1 MPAPSA
7 TEACCAALTRSASNS
22 IRVMAQGEAT
32 AYSRN
37 RHLYLFLPL
46 LCDRPMAPL
55 RELKPEY
62 RLTDASHSEVTQDIR
77 RRLAKRLKA
86 AIKRG
91 GSTPM
96 QIAGLWGALIREG
109 ETYGRQKLNE
119 RQQAFAGAAE

>member
-1 MPAPSA
+1 MTALA
-7 TEACCAALTRSASNS
+7 ACEAALTRSASNS

-37 RHLYLFLPL
+37 RHLHLYLPL
-46 LCDRPMAPL
+46 LCDRPMASL

-62 RLTDASHSEVTQDIR
+62 RLTDASRAEVTQDIR
-77 RRLAKRLKA
+77 RMLAKRLKA

-91 GSTPM
+91 GSTPV

-109 ETYGRQKLNE
+109 ETYE
-119 RQQAFAGAAE
+119 RQRRRELFAGAAE